1 MHPYKKIA
9 LNSSGKSIIFSQCT
23 KTTICRDEIEFIF
36 MNGIRFDDIWFIPLV
51 RTSYVWN
58 AFYYIYLGKNKC
70 NFYPNIQN
78 QLVKVYVSCVWEI
91 RE

>member
-36 MNGIRFDDIWFIPLV
+36 MNGIRFDDI
-51 RTSYVWN
+51 
-58 AFYYIYLGKNKC
+58 
-70 NFYPNIQN
+70 
-78 QLVKVYVSCVWEI
+78 
-91 RE
+91 